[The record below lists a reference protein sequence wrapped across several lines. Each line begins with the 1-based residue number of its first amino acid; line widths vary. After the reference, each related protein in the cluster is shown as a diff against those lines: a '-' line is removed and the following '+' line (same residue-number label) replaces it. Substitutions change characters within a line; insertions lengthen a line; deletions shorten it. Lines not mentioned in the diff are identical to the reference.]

1 MAFIIRGGGGQ
12 HSSLTNIESVNCMK
26 AVAAILIVLS
36 HAHYYISFL
45 GILKVF
51 KPFGYI
57 GVSLFFFCSGYGVMK
72 KYIRNE
78 HYLDGFL
85 TKKLKSVYIPYI
97 VATTLWF
104 AMNLLLF
111 RDFDGTTAILSVTES
126 VLLIKT
132 RLPFAWYVLAILIW
146 YFVFFMVAKIVKK
159 PDIMVKCLFVINVA
173 WYFVGISTKVDSFYY
188 NGTCCLI
195 IGCIVAIKEDELEV
209 PGRWAFLCSA
219 VGLCSSIVI
228 LHFYGEKSALLY
240 TVIVAISSTLF
251 VLFLYIAG
259 YYFKFYSNATKYI
272 GRYSYEIYL
281 TQGIAYVVSKELS
294 GRFNGTFWIIFVMTM
309 GILVFLDRKMVN
321 LFNRLGG

>member
-1 MAFIIRGGGGQ
+1 MIASIIITVAFLIIVVDGLHYSGGQ

-146 YFVFFMVAKIVKK
+146 YFVFFH
-159 PDIMVKCLFVINVA
+159 
-173 WYFVGISTKVDSFYY
+173 GS
-188 NGTCCLI
+188 
-195 IGCIVAIKEDELEV
+195 
-209 PGRWAFLCSA
+209 
-219 VGLCSSIVI
+219 
-228 LHFYGEKSALLY
+228 
-240 TVIVAISSTLF
+240 
-251 VLFLYIAG
+251 
-259 YYFKFYSNATKYI
+259 
-272 GRYSYEIYL
+272 
-281 TQGIAYVVSKELS
+281 
-294 GRFNGTFWIIFVMTM
+294 
-309 GILVFLDRKMVN
+309 
-321 LFNRLGG
+321 